1 MDNISDSQ
9 NLILEQAL
17 DEGISIESVNAKE
30 SLKLGF
36 ENLRALRRILV
47 HHADLYGNISK
58 KMANNT
64 EFPNIFFS
72 LCFSKPVEK
81 NEMIERIGNE
91 SLQDFLRSYE
101 IDGDIINQMIFSK
114 MWQMKG
120 GLFEIIFDVVTNQFG
135 TVSVSD
141 LIRILPSI
149 FCPRYVTNLY
159 KYLHYGNT
167 GCGVFKQGV
176 QN

>member
-1 MDNISDSQ
+1 MGTLNLAFKIIMDNISDSQ

-30 SLKLGF
+30 SLKLVF

-47 HHADLYGNISK
+47 HHADLDGNISK
-58 KMANNT
+58 KMANNA

-72 LCFSKPVEK
+72 LCFSQPIEK
-81 NEMIERIGNE
+81 IEMMERIGNE
-91 SLQDFLRSYE
+91 RLKDFLQSYE
-101 IDGDIINQMIFSK
+101 IDGDIINPMIFTK

-120 GLFEIIFDVVTNQFG
+120 GLFEIIFDVVMNQLG

-149 FCPRYVTNLY
+149 FCLRYVTLP
-159 KYLHYGNT
+159 T
-167 GCGVFKQGV
+167 
-176 QN
+176 

>member
-17 DEGISIESVNAKE
+17 DEGISIESVHIKE

-47 HHADLYGNISK
+47 HHADLDGNTSK

-64 EFPNIFFS
+64 DFPNIFFS
-72 LCFSKPVEK
+72 LCFSQPIEK
-81 NEMIERIGNE
+81 IEMMERIGNE
-91 SLQDFLRSYE
+91 SLQDFLESYE
-101 IDGDIINQMIFSK
+101 IDGNVINPIIFTK

-120 GLFEIIFDVVTNQFG
+120 GLFEIIFDVVMNQFG

-159 KYLHYGNT
+159 TL
-167 GCGVFKQGV
+167 VFS
-176 QN
+176 

>member
-30 SLKLGF
+30 SLQLGF

-47 HHADLYGNISK
+47 HHADLDGNISK

-72 LCFSKPVEK
+72 LCFRQPIEK
-81 NEMIERIGNE
+81 IEMMERIGNE
-91 SLQDFLRSYE
+91 RLKDFLQSYE
-101 IDGDIINQMIFSK
+101 IDGNIINPMIFTK

-120 GLFEIIFDVVTNQFG
+120 GLFEIIFDVVMNQFG

-159 KYLHYGNT
+159 TL
-167 GCGVFKQGV
+167 VFS
-176 QN
+176 

>member
-1 MDNISDSQ
+1 MDNISDNQ

-17 DEGISIESVNAKE
+17 DEGISIESVNTKE
-30 SLKLGF
+30 SLKFGF
-36 ENLRALRRILV
+36 ENLRSLRRILV
-47 HHADLYGNISK
+47 HHADLDGNISR

-81 NEMIERIGNE
+81 IEMMECIGNE
-91 SLQDFLRSYE
+91 SLQDFLQSYE
-101 IDGDIINQMIFSK
+101 IDGDIINQKIFSN
-114 MWQMKG
+114 MWQTKG
-120 GLFEIIFDVVTNQFG
+120 GLFEIIFDDVMNQFEI
-135 TVSVSD
+135 VSVSD

-159 KYLHYGNT
+159 TYILKYLANFWT
-167 GCGVFKQGV
+167 TKDFCK
-176 QN
+176 